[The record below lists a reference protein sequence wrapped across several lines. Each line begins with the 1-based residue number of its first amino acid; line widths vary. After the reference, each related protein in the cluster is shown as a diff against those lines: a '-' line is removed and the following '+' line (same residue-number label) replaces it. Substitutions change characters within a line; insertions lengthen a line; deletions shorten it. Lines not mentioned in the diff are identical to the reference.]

1 MTGSARWLERARA
14 FAMHA
19 IAQSDAA
26 AASHGRHRFSL
37 WTGDLGLALYVS
49 SCLRADPAL
58 PTLDVF

>member
-1 MTGSARWLERARA
+1 
-14 FAMHA
+14 MHA

-26 AASHGRHRFSL
+26 AASHGQHRFTL

-49 SCLRADPAL
+49 SCLRADPTF